1 MFAPLDP
8 TSLLASHSYSP
19 PPSSDI
25 SILVKEVEVVLFS
38 IEMSGSEVRSTLPLC
53 LHVTVPGGGI
63 PSKEQE
69 IWSSLPRGTR
79 TKSSLSAVTTGATGG
94 RGGER
99 GKDGRGGNKG
109 RGEERI

>member
-1 MFAPLDP
+1 MLAALDP
-8 TSLLASHSYSP
+8 SPLLASHSYSP

-38 IEMSGSEVRSTLPLC
+38 IEMSGSEVRSTLSLC
-53 LHVTVPGGGI
+53 LHVTVSSGEF

-79 TKSSLSAVTTGATGG
+79 TKSSLSAVTSGATGG
-94 RGGER
+94 REGER
-99 GKDGRGGNKG
+99 ERDGR
-109 RGEERI
+109 RGKKI